1 MPPGTVLSFARRRDR
16 IRPTTEEEEIEVRMA
31 GRISEGVS
39 FCEPIHTRA
48 LANHAYVAPPAEAMW
63 TDEDVA
69 RNDERER
76 PSLVDNKIIPSINA
90 VSGQEILGRYVA
102 TIGSRSRDRRASGIA
117 EVLDGTIRWMHE
129 EAYTEHEVSLMFR
142 NALITGYGVLH
153 KYHDSRAGDDGDG
166 QVLDEEVSITR
177 MIWDSTARGQN
188 LYDRRWHMEAVWIP
202 EDEIPVEW
210 MRAMESPQVGRRGG
224 KRAYHDGLDDWF
236 DAGAAKSPLTGAWGW
251 GQIASGKHWNKAD
264 KEVCVVRYEWK
275 EVEEVYRAAVPVG
288 LEAWE
293 QAAQTGVAT
302 LEDQEVDLT
311 QFGPDEVGQV
321 RDMLLAQTELRTLG
335 RRELL
340 ELKRRVQA
348 ATGEAFEDYHSFER
362 WKFRYAWMANG
373 KVVEVGDIPT
383 NAFTYMFLTCF
394 PWVGEDFVI
403 YYGMV
408 DIARGGQDFRNRFL
422 SLALSIL
429 AVSTK
434 EGLVVE
440 ESALGAHK
448 DSFAND
454 LARPGGLAVVP
465 DGFFGAKRYD
475 KLGSPQPPSF
485 LPDFIGLADSAV
497 QSPFGLSAAS
507 LGNVPDPRRVSSA
520 ALGQIREAASTVMS
534 LPFDSLKRHRQ
545 EEGNL
550 SVAFALE
557 YVPEKTMV
565 DVVGAE
571 KARWILDEQT
581 GAPLPK
587 DAWASGVRLK
597 VRVGEA
603 PVSQDDRKEIFDFLT
618 RTGIFAQ
625 WLDQDRIPLEVAVQM
640 IPTLQ
645 ESDREKI
652 IEHNAQKSTVA
663 QMMQLLQQSPEVM
676 QFMQQSPE
684 GQQLLQQFAQPGAPA
699 AA

>member
-16 IRPTTEEEEIEVRMA
+16 IRPTTEEEEIEIRMA
-31 GRISEGVS
+31 GRITEGAS
-39 FCEPIHTRA
+39 FCEEIHRRA
-48 LANHAYVAPPAEAMW
+48 LLNHAYVAPPAEAMW
-63 TDEDVA
+63 SEEDVT
-69 RNDERER
+69 RNEERER

-90 VSGQEILGRYVA
+90 VSGQEILGRYMA
-102 TIGSRSRDRRASGIA
+102 TIGSRSRDRQASGIA
-117 EVLDGTIRWMHE
+117 EVLDGTVRWMHE
-129 EAYTEHEVSLMFR
+129 EAFTEHEVSLMFR

-153 KYHDSRAGDDGDG
+153 KYHDHRAGDDGDG
-166 QVLDEEVSITR
+166 QVLDAEVQVTK
-177 MIWDSTARGQN
+177 MIWDSSAKGQN
-188 LYDRRWHMEAVWIP
+188 LHDRKWQMEAAWIP

-210 MRAMESPQVGRRGG
+210 LYALGEPKKSGRRRG
-224 KRAYHDGLDDWF
+224 YHDALDDWF
-236 DAGAAKSPLTGAWGW
+236 DARAKTPLTGGWNW
-251 GQIASGKHWNKAD
+251 GQISAGRHWNKAE

-293 QAAQTGVAT
+293 EAAMTGVAT
-302 LEDQEVDLT
+302 LEDQEVDLS
-311 QFGPDEVGQV
+311 QYGPEEVVQV
-321 RDMLLAQTELRTLG
+321 RDMLLAQTELRTLT

-340 ELKRRVQA
+340 ETKRRIQD
-348 ATGEAFEDYHSFER
+348 ATGERFEDYHSFER
-362 WKFRYAWMANG
+362 WKYRFAWMANG
-373 KVVEVGDIPT
+373 RVVEVGDIPVSR
-383 NAFTYMFLTCF
+383 FTYMFLTCF

-434 EGLVVE
+434 EGLVIE

-454 LARPGGLAVVP
+454 LARPGGLAIVP

-475 KLGSPQPPSF
+475 KLGSPQPPAF

-497 QSPFGLSAAS
+497 QSPFGLSASS

-557 YVPEKTMV
+557 YVPEETMV

-571 KARWILDEQT
+571 KAKWILDEQ
-581 GAPLPK
+581 GMPLPK
-587 DAWASGVRLK
+587 EQWSNRVRLK

-625 WLDQDRIPLEVAVQM
+625 WLDQDRIPIEVAVQM

-652 IEHNAQKSTVA
+652 IQHNEMKSAVPQVA
-663 QMMQLLQQSPEVM
+663 QLLQSDPTIMQYMQST
-676 QFMQQSPE
+676 PE
-684 GQQLLQQFAQPGAPA
+684 GQQLLALFQQQAPPGGA
-699 AA
+699 AAAA